1 MFEAC
6 IKITENEMTWSELKT
21 LCKEKGLK
29 IITLAL
35 ANSSGKMV
43 PGSSIVVPPDA
54 VYALHFKTAET
65 DLGSGSQQVVS
76 ESVGYIDA
84 ASREITKNWGTGSDT
99 AEMKVLAVSENQ
111 VHGIRSGGL

>member
-21 LCKEKGLK
+21 LCEEKGLK

-35 ANSSGKMV
+35 TNSSGKTV
-43 PGSSIVVPPDA
+43 PGSSIVLPPDA
-54 VYALHFKTAET
+54 KFALHFKTAET
-65 DLGSGSQQVVS
+65 DLGSGS
-76 ESVGYIDA
+76 E
-84 ASREITKNWGTGSDT
+84 T

-111 VHGIRSGGL
+111 VHGIRSGGI